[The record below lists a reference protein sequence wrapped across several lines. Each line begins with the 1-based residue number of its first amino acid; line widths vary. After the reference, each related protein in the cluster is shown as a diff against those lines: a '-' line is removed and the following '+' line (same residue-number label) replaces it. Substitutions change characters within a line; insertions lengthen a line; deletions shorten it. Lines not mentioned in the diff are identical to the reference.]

1 MLSLNRVRKAHKQER
16 FPQSA
21 EFKYIYWPTAPGQLQ
36 QQVWEG
42 CAGGGAQLVELPAC
56 PALAGAAMKHGGAG
70 RVEGAACKPH
80 GAARCLDTR
89 QQVPAH
95 QHLQNHVSE
104 GKTVAFSPAPWG
116 AQGEAALGQMSC
128 FCVAAPPPGAAH
140 HVHPKHRP
148 RPSTGLRQR
157 AHQKLLPPSCA
168 EGGVSPLGWKRSS
181 RR

>member
-70 RVEGAACKPH
+70 RVEGEHQLAQGLRASHTGQHGVWTPDSRSPH
-80 GAARCLDTR
+80 TSISKTMCLKEKLLLS
-89 QQVPAH
+89 A
-95 QHLQNHVSE
+95 QHL
-104 GKTVAFSPAPWG
+104 
-116 AQGEAALGQMSC
+116 GE
-128 FCVAAPPPGAAH
+128 
-140 HVHPKHRP
+140 
-148 RPSTGLRQR
+148 LRGR
-157 AHQKLLPPSCA
+157 LHWDK
-168 EGGVSPLGWKRSS
+168 
-181 RR
+181 